1 MHVQHGASVVVT
13 DGRKALFLSNEGD
26 AEFPNLRLLQR
37 REHASLADRELK
49 SAAPGRA
56 FGSHDHGSRRS
67 SYAETDFHEQ
77 AETEFALEIA
87 EFLNDRVQ
95 IHGLDELV
103 IVAPPRTLGV
113 LRKHLGRE
121 ALAQVTAEIPKD
133 LVKHPIA
140 EIERLLGAYPE
151 PA

>member
-1 MHVQHGASVVVT
+1 MLVT

-26 AEFPNLRLLQR
+26 AEFPNFRLLQR
-37 REHASLADRELK
+37 REHPSFADRELK
-49 SAAPGRA
+49 SGAPGRA
-56 FGSHDHGSRRS
+56 FSSHDHGSRRS

-95 IHGLDELV
+95 VHELAELV
-103 IVAPPRTLGV
+103 MVAPPRTLGV
-113 LRKHLGRE
+113 LRKHLSPE
-121 ALAQVTAEIPKD
+121 ALAQVAAEIPKD

-140 EIERLLGAYPE
+140 DIERLLITYPG